1 MWYGNTS
8 QNIRNLFIEIESNE
22 PAIVMI
28 DEIDAFLSRRTSL
41 RDPSGDECHI
51 RTVAQFLNYMDGLE
65 SNNKRIVILG
75 ATNRLDNLDPT
86 ATRAGRFSYMIHLGP
101 PNKIELVS
109 IWLIQMDI
117 AQQRAERV
125 PLFSPKINEAIFS
138 DREPYHIDGRPQGHH
153 RLRDGHR
160 PGEQQQVP
168 DNAALCPVPPHPA

>member
-75 ATNRLDNLDPT
+75 ATNRLDNLDP
-86 ATRAGRFSYMIHLGP
+86 
-101 PNKIELVS
+101 
-109 IWLIQMDI
+109 QI
-117 AQQRAERV
+117 A
-125 PLFSPKINEAIFS
+125 LSSWGFSPSWYFS
-138 DREPYHIDGRPQGHH
+138 GCTNPTKANRFLDRQ
-153 RLRDGHR
+153 
-160 PGEQQQVP
+160 
-168 DNAALCPVPPHPA
+168 